1 MRLPLRYGPAA
12 GESRSAGRRGV
23 GHRVMLRRMYD
34 FARLAGFFAA
44 HGVWS
49 VSDGG
54 PLTPLL
60 GYDEVNGQRGMTRF
74 VAEDIAE
81 GARKGR
87 EELET
92 NPAGRLRA
100 VLVLDAYIHLES
112 GKVDAL
118 IAEAVEYGPA
128 PKKLVIA
135 VPYRPEPF
143 AVHRPKFLEIEGFP
157 DAETGNLADAFFA
170 GVDAHEQGNAVW
182 SAHLDES
189 I

>member
-1 MRLPLRYGPAA
+1 MTVMYG
-12 GESRSAGRRGV
+12 
-23 GHRVMLRRMYD
+23 

-60 GYDEVNGQRGMTRF
+60 GYEDADGQRGLTRL
-74 VAEDIAE
+74 VADDLAE
-81 GARKGR
+81 GARIGR
-87 EELET
+87 EMLEN
-92 NPAGRLRA
+92 NPEGWARA

-118 IAEAVEYGPA
+118 IAEAVEFGPV
-128 PKKLVIA
+128 PKRLMIA

-143 AVHRPKFLEIEGFP
+143 AVHRPKFLEIDGVSE
-157 DAETGNLADAFFA
+157 AETGNLADAFFN
-170 GVDAHEQGNAVW
+170 GVEAHSEASAVW